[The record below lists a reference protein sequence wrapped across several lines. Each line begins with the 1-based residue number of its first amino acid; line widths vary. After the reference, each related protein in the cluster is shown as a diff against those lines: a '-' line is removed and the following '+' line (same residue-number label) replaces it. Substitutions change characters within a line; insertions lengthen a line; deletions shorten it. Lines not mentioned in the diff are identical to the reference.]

1 MLQKLPTMQIFLW
14 AKLKRR
20 EFSRNK
26 QFCERDEFRFKVKFS
41 SDKNLVANKKV
52 KKITCLS

>member
-41 SDKNLVANKKV
+41 SDKNLVANKKTL
-52 KKITCLS
+52 KNNF